1 MSWTYQNSA
10 RGWIRDDLD
19 LVVLFLKEIESGQL
33 DLGKWAYTATVKKI
47 GTRIIHA
54 YTDTKEAAIYEVEKA
69 TRIYLLGKV
78 KKLQAQADIAADT
91 AGIFELA
98 QQGHWDKVGASL
110 RAMSWKDVREFGGVV
125 ERLEYGIW
133 SELEA
138 RKKGAK

>member
-1 MSWTYQNSA
+1 MSWTYQNSS

-19 LVVLFLKEIESGQL
+19 LVILFVKEV
-33 DLGKWAYTATVKKI
+33 DGKWAYTATVKKL

-54 YTDTKEAAIYEVEKA
+54 YADTKEAAIYEVEKA

>member
-1 MSWTYQNSA
+1 MSWTYQNSS

-19 LVVLFLKEIESGQL
+19 LVVMFIKEF
-33 DLGKWAYTATVKKI
+33 DGKWAYTATVKKL

-54 YTDTKEAAIYEVEKA
+54 YADNNAAAIYEVEKA

-78 KKLQAQADIAADT
+78 KKLQAQADVAADT

-98 QQGHWDKVGASL
+98 IQGHWDKVGASL
-110 RAMSWKDVREFGGVV
+110 KGMSWKDVREFGGVV